1 MAQSGSVHWS
11 SVPSAEDLA
20 GDVGESAFGV
30 CSGAASG
37 GASGSRT
44 SNRGAEPLRPQR
56 IELPSYLNTPAR
68 RPGGE
73 PLSDQEQMVALKRIQ
88 DLELLAQAC
97 RRSSKGKEEGRAHFS
112 LGVMRDNLGHYQKAI
127 ESYNQFLRVCAACGD
142 SQGCGLAYHCIGVDW
157 QLLAERAAGDGSGLP
172 RGSGSWEARAEM
184 LRRAISFH
192 NRHREDAD
200 SVGKFVAHL
209 NIGLANALLGEREAS
224 TVSYQYALRY
234 ALELH
239 SLEGQ
244 SLAVGSL
251 GFSEGMYGHDPDK
264 TSALIERYMELCSA
278 LKQPRYQEAALQQLG
293 ELASQRGEDEQSA
306 GYFRQVMRHAR
317 ERGDLEAE
325 LGCGARL
332 GVASGRARMDD
343 HLGEIYDRLLGMR
356 A

>member
-127 ESYNQFLRVCAACGD
+127 ESYNHSCECARRVGTPRVAGSPTTASASIGSCWRSAPRGTAA
-142 SQGCGLAYHCIGVDW
+142 AFP
-157 QLLAERAAGDGSGLP
+157 AAAGAGRRGP
-172 RGSGSWEARAEM
+172 RCCGGRSPSTTGTEKMPTASASSWP
-184 LRRAISFH
+184 IST
-192 NRHREDAD
+192 
-200 SVGKFVAHL
+200 
-209 NIGLANALLGEREAS
+209 LAS
-224 TVSYQYALRY
+224 PT
-234 ALELH
+234 
-239 SLEGQ
+239 
-244 SLAVGSL
+244 
-251 GFSEGMYGHDPDK
+251 
-264 TSALIERYMELCSA
+264 LCSG
-278 LKQPRYQEAALQQLG
+278 K
-293 ELASQRGEDEQSA
+293 
-306 GYFRQVMRHAR
+306 
-317 ERGDLEAE
+317 
-325 LGCGARL
+325 
-332 GVASGRARMDD
+332 GRPPP
-343 HLGEIYDRLLGMR
+343 
-356 A
+356 